1 VTVPASCSFNVSTAS
16 DSYRSPAF
24 MVTHRHDVPSVEP
37 VLRRDF
43 TVILE
48 VFSRIS
54 YRRLLHSG
62 AFFLSHFWGIEAL
75 WDRHQIHR
83 LTPWEA
89 RFQRGFPTQHRI
101 DRSSDLLEHSLR
113 KP

>member
-1 VTVPASCSFNVSTAS
+1 MPCPGPAEAALRIQCSGLIASLSRQSFLLMSLTKWTAI
-16 DSYRSPAF
+16 
-24 MVTHRHDVPSVEP
+24 DVPSVEP
-37 VLRRDF
+37 VVRRDF

-75 WDRHQIHR
+75 WDRNQIHR
-83 LTPWEA
+83 LTP
-89 RFQRGFPTQHRI
+89 
-101 DRSSDLLEHSLR
+101 
-113 KP
+113 